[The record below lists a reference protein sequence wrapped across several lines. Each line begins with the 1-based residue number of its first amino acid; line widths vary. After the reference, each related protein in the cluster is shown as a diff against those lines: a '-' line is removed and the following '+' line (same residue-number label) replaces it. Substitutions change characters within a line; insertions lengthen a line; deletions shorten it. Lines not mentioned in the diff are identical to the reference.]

1 VAGRGQ
7 PYSCRVTVLAVQES
21 AMPIRLVLADD
32 HPIVLDGLAQLFGS
46 QSDFDVVA
54 RAADGDEALAAVR
67 RHRPDVLVLDLR
79 MPRKDGL
86 AVIRELR
93 SEGLSPHVV
102 VLTASRESGDV
113 FEAIALGVE
122 GVVLKD
128 MATSLLLRCV
138 REVHAGGKW
147 IERGAASGAVDAL
160 RNRQSKERDLG
171 AILTPRELDVAR
183 LTARGYP
190 NKVVAEKLSITE
202 GTAKL
207 HLHHVYE
214 KLAIDGRMALA
225 RYLQSRGID

>member
-1 VAGRGQ
+1 
-7 PYSCRVTVLAVQES
+7 
-21 AMPIRLVLADD
+21 MPIRLVLADD

-46 QSDFDVVA
+46 ERDFDVVA

-93 SEGLSPHVV
+93 SEGLSPRVV

-113 FEAIALGVE
+113 FEAINLGVE

-128 MATSLLLRCV
+128 MATSLLVRCV
-138 REVHAGGKW
+138 REVHAGRKW
-147 IERGAASGAVDAL
+147 IERGAASDAVDAL
-160 RNRQSKERDLG
+160 RGRQSKQRNLE
-171 AILTPRELDVAR
+171 AILTPRELQVAR
-183 LTARGYP
+183 LTAKGHP
-190 NKVVAEKLSITE
+190 NKVVAERLSITE

-214 KLAIDGRMALA
+214 KLAIDGRMALVQ
-225 RYLQSRGID
+225 YMQGRGLL

>member
-1 VAGRGQ
+1 MPLG
-7 PYSCRVTVLAVQES
+7 VQEL

-32 HPIVLDGLAQLFGS
+32 HPIVMDGLAQLFGT
-46 QSDFDVVA
+46 QSDFDIVA
-54 RAADGDEALAAVR
+54 RAADGDETLLAVR
-67 RHRPDVLVLDLR
+67 RHQPDVLVLDLR
-79 MPRKDGL
+79 MPGKDGL
-86 AVIRELR
+86 AVLREMR
-93 SEGLSPHVV
+93 REGLSTRVV
-102 VLTASRESGDV
+102 VLTASTESGEV
-113 FEAIALGVE
+113 FEAISLGVE

-147 IERGAASGAVDAL
+147 IERGAATAAVDAL
-160 RNRQSKERDLG
+160 RNRQSMQRDFEVL
-171 AILTPRELDVAR
+171 LTPRELDVAR

-190 NKVVAEKLSITE
+190 NKVVAERLSITE

-214 KLAIDGRMALA
+214 KLAVDGRMALA

>member
-1 VAGRGQ
+1 
-7 PYSCRVTVLAVQES
+7 
-21 AMPIRLVLADD
+21 MPIRLVLVDD
-32 HPIVLDGLAQLFGS
+32 HPIVLDGLGQLFTLEGG
-46 QSDFDVVA
+46 FDVVA
-54 RAADGDEALAAVR
+54 RASNGDEALLAVR

-79 MPRKDGL
+79 MPGKDGI
-86 AVIRELR
+86 AVLREMR
-93 SEGLSPHVV
+93 HEGISTRVV

-113 FEAIALGVE
+113 SEAIGLGVE

-147 IERGAASGAVDAL
+147 IERGAASDAVDAM
-160 RNRQSKERDLG
+160 RSRHSKQRDIEVL
-171 AILTPRELDVAR
+171 LTPRELDVAR
-183 LTARGYP
+183 LTAKGYP

-214 KLAIDGRMALA
+214 KLAVDGRMALVQ
-225 RYLQSRGID
+225 YMQGRGLV